1 MSWLEKAEK
10 YCSKNNKPYAELL
23 YSIAKYYKDSKEAS
37 SGVSATGFISDIDY
51 IDYWLKLNDIEKYA
65 RNFMDSNDNILLMLD
80 TCKLCISEINVNVAR
95 FKKGVSIEQM
105 DEFIQ
110 RINNDISA
118 MEQLLAERVKVK
130 SDYYKKLH
138 DLKNNLNKAKDAVKR
153 EYGNGS

>member
-1 MSWLEKAEK
+1 
-10 YCSKNNKPYAELL
+10 
-23 YSIAKYYKDSKEAS
+23 
-37 SGVSATGFISDIDY
+37 V
-51 IDYWLKLNDIEKYA
+51 
-65 RNFMDSNDNILLMLD
+65 DSNDNILLMLD

-153 EYGNGS
+153 EYVNGS